1 MTVPEAYARPDF
13 TYRLPGGPVAVFVDG
28 PVHDGAAAAER
39 DASAAERL
47 EDLGWYVIRFRYD
60 DDWPS
65 IAAANRSVFG
75 EGR

>member
-1 MTVPEAYARPDF
+1 M
-13 TYRLPGGPVAVFVDG
+13 AVFVDG
-28 PVHDGAAAAER
+28 PAHDGATAAER
-39 DASAAERL
+39 DADAAERL

-65 IAAANRSVFG
+65 IIAANRSVFG